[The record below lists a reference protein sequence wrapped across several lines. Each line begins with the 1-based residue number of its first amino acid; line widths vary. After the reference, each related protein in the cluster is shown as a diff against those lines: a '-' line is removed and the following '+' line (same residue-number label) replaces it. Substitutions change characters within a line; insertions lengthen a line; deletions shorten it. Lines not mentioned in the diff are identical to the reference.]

1 MTTKQDPSRCQRC
14 GAAWGEPVVLIGG
27 FRTRLCNR
35 CGNEWTKYII
45 KTSEFLEYAQE
56 QAALQ
61 AAIAAGNETRAME
74 LKLDCLRLERQLF
87 ALAEEWLEESNE

>member
-1 MTTKQDPSRCQRC
+1 MQDRDLTCRKC
-14 GAAWGEPVVLIGG
+14 GETLGELTVLIGG
-27 FRTRLCNR
+27 FRTKLCNR

-45 KTSEFLEYAQE
+45 KTSEFLEYAQK
-56 QAALQ
+56 QVALQ
-61 AAIAAGNETRAME
+61 AAIASGNEVRAME